1 MGAMALTFAACS
13 SEDEVAQVNPTFD
26 GKAVKAEFSI
36 NLPGKYATRM
46 QTAITQDDGTLG
58 VYRTIPQANIYL
70 APYVT
75 AAQADADPVAVTD
88 AKQGTVTL
96 TEDLGLADHAK
107 ALDKWYKE
115 VTVPVG
121 TNAFV
126 VYAQP
131 EVSTEYAKNGSLTM
145 SPADPFANL
154 ADVKFELKPIHAE
167 ALDGSAIADALT
179 TLANTAG
186 VPYNTA
192 ASAAWKD
199 IKATE
204 NEFYANAYQTLISLK
219 AGAKTDVLAFLND
232 FQAILIDN
240 SGDATNGIDVK
251 VKPAV
256 QTAIDAVNAAP
267 DFTAEAGIP
276 DGAAVLT
283 FAEGAFK
290 YVTTDFITGVK
301 WGSNSY
307 AYPASLWYRVNTGI
321 RASNEIQSTNVG
333 DNTWK
338 AFIEGLTAAEKNVT
352 ASTQSVAL
360 VNPLQYAV
368 GNFEAQVKFE
378 AANLEVKKTVVTD
391 YTTDPATTTEEVVES
406 VPVNKLT
413 LTGIL
418 VGDQKNV
425 DWQFKPLVGTDAAP
439 VAAQVIYDTDLIN
452 KTFDATDYKKASQ
465 ILVLETAEDQK
476 AVNVA
481 LEFKNETGKAFTG
494 KDGIV
499 PAGGKFYL
507 IGQLNLD
514 PSNVAEGGA
523 TTGNANLIFQQDYK
537 TIAKFLVK
545 KLEGTAYNTIPD
557 LRAPK
562 LEFGLSVNLTWQKGY
577 TFDIVIGE

>member
-1 MGAMALTFAACS
+1 MSAMALTFVACS

-46 QTAITQDDGTLG
+46 QTAITQDNGTLDA
-58 VYRTIPQANIYL
+58 YRTIPQANIYL

-75 AAQADADPVAVTD
+75 AAQADANPVAVTD

-96 TEDLGLADHAK
+96 TEDLGLADHTN

-145 SPADPFANL
+145 SPADPFDNL
-154 ADVKFELKPIHAE
+154 ANVKFELKPIVTG
-167 ALDGSAIADALT
+167 ALDGSAIVQALN
-179 TLANTAG
+179 TLASTKG
-186 VPYNTA
+186 TPYVGKEE
-192 ASAAWKD
+192 AAWSAIQAAD
-199 IKATE
+199 

-232 FQAILIDN
+232 FKAILKDN
-240 SGDATNGIDVK
+240 TGDAENGIDVK
-251 VKPAV
+251 VKAAV
-256 QTAIDAVNAAP
+256 QTAIDAVNAAT
-267 DFTAEAGIP
+267 DFTAVAGIP

-301 WGSNSY
+301 WGANSY

-378 AANLEVKKTVVTD
+378 AAELKVMKEVVID
-391 YTTDPATTTEEVVES
+391 EATGTTEEKEVES

-425 DWQFKPLVGTDAAP
+425 DWQFKPLAGTDEAP

-452 KTFDATDYKKASQ
+452 KTFDADDYKKASQ

-499 PAGGKFYL
+499 PANGKFYL
-507 IGQLNLD
+507 IGQLNLAD
-514 PSNVAEGGA
+514 PSNVAADGA
-523 TTGNANLIFQQDYK
+523 TTGNAKLIFQQDYK

-562 LEFGLSVNLTWQKGY
+562 LEFGLSVDLTWQKGY